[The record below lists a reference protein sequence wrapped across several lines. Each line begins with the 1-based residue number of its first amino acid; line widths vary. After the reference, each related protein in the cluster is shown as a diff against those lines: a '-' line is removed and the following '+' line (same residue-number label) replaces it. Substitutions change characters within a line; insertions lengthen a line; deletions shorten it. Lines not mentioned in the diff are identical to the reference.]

1 MHLLTK
7 FSADLPEGAS
17 DPRRNRASILLT
29 NRPCRLPPAH
39 PGMKLGRAH
48 ASLWIPALTLTPTL
62 SLREREIWLLLLSV
76 PLEEVRHSVGRASP
90 TGGLAWEQPPSL
102 HVFCVDYR
110 VSILGRQSLAS
121 RACAGIYL
129 RTKSAGIDRLRN
141 IRMRLGLICDLNEG
155 AGLQI
160 IPMPSP
166 LPRLWPRPPPQSE
179 CGLISRPQPPLQTF
193 CSRTWRKAS

>member
-7 FSADLPEGAS
+7 SSADLPEGAS
-17 DPRRNRASILLT
+17 DPGRNHASILLT

-90 TGGLAWEQPPSL
+90 TGGLAWNNPHPYILLCRLSGVHIGQAVVGVACLCRNLSS
-102 HVFCVDYR
+102 YQ
-110 VSILGRQSLAS
+110 VSRN
-121 RACAGIYL
+121 
-129 RTKSAGIDRLRN
+129 DRLRN

-179 CGLISRPQPPLQTF
+179 CGLISRPQPPSQTF

>member
-17 DPRRNRASILLT
+17 DPGRNHASILLT

-76 PLEEVRHSVGRASP
+76 PLEEVRHSVDRASP
-90 TGGLAWEQPPSL
+90 TGGLAGNKPHPYIFLCRLSGVHIGQAVVGVACLCRNLSS
-102 HVFCVDYR
+102 YQ
-110 VSILGRQSLAS
+110 VSRNH
-121 RACAGIYL
+121 
-129 RTKSAGIDRLRN
+129 RLRN

-166 LPRLWPRPPPQSE
+166 LPRLWPRPPHQSE

>member
-7 FSADLPEGAS
+7 SSADLPEGAS

-39 PGMKLGRAH
+39 PSIKLGRAH

-62 SLREREIWLLLLSV
+62 SLREREIWLRLLSV
-76 PLEEVRHSVGRASP
+76 PLEEVRHRAGRASP
-90 TGGLAWEQPPSL
+90 TGGLAGNKPHPYIFLCRLSGVHIGQAVVGVACL
-102 HVFCVDYR
+102 YR
-110 VSILGRQSLAS
+110 DLSSYQVSRN
-121 RACAGIYL
+121 
-129 RTKSAGIDRLRN
+129 DRLRN

>member
-39 PGMKLGRAH
+39 QGMKLGRAH

-76 PLEEVRHSVGRASP
+76 PLEEVRHRAGRASP
-90 TGGLAWEQPPSL
+90 TGGLAVVGVACL
-102 HVFCVDYR
+102 YR
-110 VSILGRQSLAS
+110 DLSSYQVSRN
-121 RACAGIYL
+121 
-129 RTKSAGIDRLRN
+129 DRLRN

-160 IPMPSP
+160 FPMPSP

>member
-29 NRPCRLPPAH
+29 NRPRRLPPAH
-39 PGMKLGRAH
+39 PGLKLGRAH

-62 SLREREIWLLLLSV
+62 SLREREIWLRLLSV
-76 PLEEVRHSVGRASP
+76 PLEEVRHRAGRASP
-90 TGGLAWEQPPSL
+90 TGGLAGNKPHPYIFAGQ
-102 HVFCVDYR
+102 
-110 VSILGRQSLAS
+110 LGRTLMLAINMYRDLSSYQVS
-121 RACAGIYL
+121 RN
-129 RTKSAGIDRLRN
+129 DRLRN

-166 LPRLWPRPPPQSE
+166 LPRLWPRPPPRSE

>member
-7 FSADLPEGAS
+7 SSADLPEGAS
-17 DPRRNRASILLT
+17 DPGRNHASILLT

-90 TGGLAWEQPPSL
+90 TGGLAWNNPHPYIL
-102 HVFCVDYR
+102 HVSTIGCPYWAGSRWRR
-110 VSILGRQSLAS
+110 VPVPEPIFV
-121 RACAGIYL
+121 
-129 RTKSAGIDRLRN
+129 
-141 IRMRLGLICDLNEG
+141 
-155 AGLQI
+155 
-160 IPMPSP
+160 PS
-166 LPRLWPRPPPQSE
+166 QQE
-179 CGLISRPQPPLQTF
+179 
-193 CSRTWRKAS
+193 